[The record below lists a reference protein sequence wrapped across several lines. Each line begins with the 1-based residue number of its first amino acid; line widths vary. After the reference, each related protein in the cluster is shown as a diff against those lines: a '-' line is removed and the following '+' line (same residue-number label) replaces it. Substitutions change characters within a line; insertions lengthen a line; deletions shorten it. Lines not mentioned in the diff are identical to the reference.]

1 MTTLTKMKLGWKYR
15 RPLWKYRKVIRH
27 RNKIGGLTLAAAAM
41 IGAGILVRRRRIE
54 SLSAQHA

>member
-1 MTTLTKMKLGWKYR
+1 MTNLTKMKLAWKYR

-27 RNKIGGLTLAAAAM
+27 RNKIGGGLTLAAAM

-54 SLSAQHA
+54 SLGVQHA

>member
-1 MTTLTKMKLGWKYR
+1 MNNLTKMKLAWKYR

-27 RNKIGGLTLAAAAM
+27 RNKIGGLTLAMAM

-54 SLSAQHA
+54 SLSVQHA